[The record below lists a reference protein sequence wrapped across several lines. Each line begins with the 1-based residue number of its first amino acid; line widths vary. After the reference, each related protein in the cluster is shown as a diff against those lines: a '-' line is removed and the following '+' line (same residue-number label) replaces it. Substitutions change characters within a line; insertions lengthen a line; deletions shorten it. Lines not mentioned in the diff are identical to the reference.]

1 METKTNI
8 PGNKPANEQSRPL
21 GKINYILMGASAA
34 LIVIG
39 FLMMS
44 GGATTE
50 EKFNPDIFSTMRTAV
65 GPAFSFIGFVAMFFA
80 ILYKKKN

>member
-8 PGNKPANEQSRPL
+8 QGEQPANEQSRPL
-21 GKINYILMGASAA
+21 EKINYILMGISVA

-50 EKFNPDIFSTMRTAV
+50 DKFNPDIFSTMRIAV

-80 ILYKKKN
+80 ILYKKKK

>member
-1 METKTNI
+1 MEDSKKETRN
-8 PGNKPANEQSRPL
+8 NKRPL
-21 GKINYILMGASAA
+21 GKENFILMGASMA

-50 EKFNPDIFSTMRTAV
+50 EQFNPDIFSTMRTAV
-65 GPAFSFIGFVAMFFA
+65 GPCFSFIGFVMMFFA
-80 ILYKKKN
+80 ILYKKKK

>member
-1 METKTNI
+1 MEDNKKETN
-8 PGNKPANEQSRPL
+8 NTRPL
-21 GKINYILMGASAA
+21 GKENFILMGAAMA

-50 EKFNPDIFSTMRTAV
+50 EQFNPDIFSTMRTAV
-65 GPAFSFIGFVAMFFA
+65 GPGFSFIGFVIMFFA
-80 ILYKKKN
+80 ILYKKKK

>member
-1 METKTNI
+1 METKTNT
-8 PGNKPANEQSRPL
+8 PGEKPVNEQSRPL
-21 GKINYILMGASAA
+21 EKINYILMGVSVA
-34 LIVIG
+34 LIIIG
-39 FLMMS
+39 FLLMS

-65 GPAFSFIGFVAMFFA
+65 GPGFSFIGFVTMFFA